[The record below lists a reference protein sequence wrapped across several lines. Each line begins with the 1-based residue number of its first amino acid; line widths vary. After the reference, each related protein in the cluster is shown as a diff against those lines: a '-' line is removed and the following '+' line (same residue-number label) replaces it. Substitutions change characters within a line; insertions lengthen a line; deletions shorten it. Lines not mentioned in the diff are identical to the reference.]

1 MLGLFY
7 GLKPAAPPIFTTAPF
22 LVSPH
27 LRQRLFW
34 NGFWSAILA
43 GCAFSWAGGA
53 WAQSPTA
60 YPSRAVKWIVPFA
73 AGGSGDTIARL
84 LAERMAHALGQP
96 VLIDN
101 RAGANGMIGS
111 EMVAKAPKDGYTLM
125 VTTEATVTSNLHL
138 YKRLPYDPVRD
149 FEPVTQISSGA
160 YMMVVHPS
168 VPAKTV
174 KEFIALAKRRPGE
187 INFASSGANNLLAM
201 EMFNFM
207 AGVKTVNIPYKG
219 TGQAVQALL
228 SGEVQ
233 VFVISPIV
241 GMQLVKSG
249 KLRLLGMTGLQRSPL
264 LPEAPTVA
272 ETLPGFE
279 YVVGH
284 GVVVTAKTPPAI
296 INKLAQEIIRITKLP
311 DFRERLN
318 SQGLDVIGS
327 TPSTLTLLSCSTKDS
342 MALSSP

>member
-1 MLGLFY
+1 M
-7 GLKPAAPPIFTTAPF
+7 KRTTFLF
-22 LVSPH
+22 LVLS
-27 LRQRLFW
+27 LIAS
-34 NGFWSAILA
+34 NA
-43 GCAFSWAGGA
+43 GAAEADGYPNRTIRIIDVFVPGG
-53 WAQSPTA
+53 
-60 YPSRAVKWIVPFA
+60 PSDII
-73 AGGSGDTIARL
+73 SRL
-84 LAERMAHALGQP
+84 LAQKMTESLGQP
-96 VLIDN
+96 VIVEN
-101 RAGANGMIGS
+101 RGSAGGIVGFEVGS
-111 EMVAKAPKDGYTLM
+111 KAAPDGYTL
-125 VTTEATVTSNLHL
+125 VFAPQAPLTINPSV
-138 YKRLPYDPVRD
+138 YRKLPYDPARD
-149 FEPVTQISSGA
+149 FEPLTQISSGA

-187 INFASSGANNLLAM
+187 INFASTGANNLLAM
-201 EMFNFM
+201 ERFNFM

-219 TGQAVQALL
+219 TGQAAQALL

-279 YVVGH
+279 YVVWH
-284 GVVVTAKTPPAI
+284 GVVVPAKTPPAI
-296 INKLAQEIIRITKLP
+296 INKLVQEIVRITKLP

-327 TPSTLTLLSCSTKDS
+327 TPEEFGTLIKNEIGMFAKLVKQIGY
-342 MALSSP
+342 APQ

>member
-1 MLGLFY
+1 MQRTASLLLLFILSSTVSNA
-7 GLKPAAPPIFTTAPF
+7 GAAEAD
-22 LVSPH
+22 
-27 LRQRLFW
+27 
-34 NGFWSAILA
+34 N
-43 GCAFSWAGGA
+43 
-53 WAQSPTA
+53 
-60 YPSRAVKWIVPFA
+60 YPSRPIRIIDVFVP
-73 AGGSGDTIARL
+73 GGPSDIISRL
-84 LAERMAHALGQP
+84 LAQKMTESLGQP
-96 VLIDN
+96 VIVEN
-101 RAGANGMIGS
+101 RGS
-111 EMVAKAPKDGYTLM
+111 TGGIVGFEVGAKAAPDGYTL
-125 VTTEATVTSNLHL
+125 VFAPQSTLTINPSV
-138 YKRLPYDPVRD
+138 YRKLPYDPVRD

-272 ETLPGFE
+272 ETLAGFE
-279 YVVGH
+279 SVAWH
-284 GVVVTAKTPPAI
+284 GVVVPAKTPPAI

-327 TPSTLTLLSCSTKDS
+327 TPEEFGTLIKNEIGVFAKLVKQIGY
-342 MALSSP
+342 ALQ

>member
-1 MLGLFY
+1 M
-7 GLKPAAPPIFTTAPF
+7 KRTTFLF
-22 LVSPH
+22 LVLSLIASNAGAAEADGYPN
-27 LRQRLFW
+27 R
-34 NGFWSAILA
+34 AIRIIDV
-43 GCAFSWAGGA
+43 FVPGG
-53 WAQSPTA
+53 
-60 YPSRAVKWIVPFA
+60 PSDII
-73 AGGSGDTIARL
+73 SRL
-84 LAERMAHALGQP
+84 LAQKMTESLGQP
-96 VLIDN
+96 VIVEN
-101 RAGANGMIGS
+101 RGSAGGIVGFEVGS
-111 EMVAKAPKDGYTLM
+111 KAAPDGYTL
-125 VTTEATVTSNLHL
+125 VFAPQAPLTINPSV
-138 YKRLPYDPVRD
+138 YRKLPYDPARD
-149 FEPVTQISSGA
+149 FEPLTQISSGA

-174 KEFIALAKRRPGE
+174 KEFIALAKRRPTE

-272 ETLPGFE
+272 ETLAGFE
-279 YVVGH
+279 SVVWH
-284 GVVVTAKTPPAI
+284 GVVVPAKTPPAI

-327 TPSTLTLLSCSTKDS
+327 TPEEFGTLIKNEISVFAKLVKQIGY
-342 MALSSP
+342 APQ

>member
-1 MLGLFY
+1 M
-7 GLKPAAPPIFTTAPF
+7 KRTTFLF
-22 LVSPH
+22 LVLSLIASNAGAAEADGYPN
-27 LRQRLFW
+27 R
-34 NGFWSAILA
+34 AIRIIDV
-43 GCAFSWAGGA
+43 FVPGG
-53 WAQSPTA
+53 
-60 YPSRAVKWIVPFA
+60 PSDII
-73 AGGSGDTIARL
+73 SRL
-84 LAERMAHALGQP
+84 LAQKMTESLGQP
-96 VLIDN
+96 VIVEN
-101 RAGANGMIGS
+101 RGSAGGIVGFEVGS
-111 EMVAKAPKDGYTLM
+111 KAAPDGYTL
-125 VTTEATVTSNLHL
+125 VFAPQAPLTINPSV
-138 YKRLPYDPVRD
+138 YRKLPYDPARD
-149 FEPVTQISSGA
+149 FEPLTQISSGA

-187 INFASSGANNLLAM
+187 INFASTGANNLLAM
-201 EMFNFM
+201 ERFNFM

-264 LPEAPTVA
+264 LPEASTVA
-272 ETLPGFE
+272 ETLAGFE
-279 YVVGH
+279 YLVWH
-284 GVVVTAKTPPAI
+284 GVVVPAKTPPAI

-327 TPSTLTLLSCSTKDS
+327 TPEEFGTLIKNEIGMFAKLVKQIGY
-342 MALSSP
+342 APQ

>member
-1 MLGLFY
+1 M
-7 GLKPAAPPIFTTAPF
+7 KRTTFLF
-22 LVSPH
+22 LVLS
-27 LRQRLFW
+27 LIASNAGAAEANR
-34 NGFWSAILA
+34 AIRIIDV
-43 GCAFSWAGGA
+43 FVPGG
-53 WAQSPTA
+53 
-60 YPSRAVKWIVPFA
+60 PSDII
-73 AGGSGDTIARL
+73 SRL
-84 LAERMAHALGQP
+84 LAQKMTESLGQP
-96 VLIDN
+96 VIVEN
-101 RAGANGMIGS
+101 RGSAGGIVGFEVGS
-111 EMVAKAPKDGYTLM
+111 KAAPDGYTLVFAPQAA
-125 VTTEATVTSNLHL
+125 VTINPSV
-138 YKRLPYDPVRD
+138 YRKLPYDPVRD

-201 EMFNFM
+201 ELFNFM

-249 KLRLLGMTGLQRSPL
+249 KMRLLGMTGLQRSPL
-264 LPEAPTVA
+264 LPDAPTVA

-279 YVVGH
+279 SVVWH
-284 GVVVTAKTPPAI
+284 GVVVPAKTPPAI
-296 INKLAQEIIRITKLP
+296 INKLVQEIVRITKLP

-327 TPSTLTLLSCSTKDS
+327 TPEEFSVLIKNEIGMYAKLVKQIGY
-342 MALSSP
+342 APQ

>member
-1 MLGLFY
+1 M
-7 GLKPAAPPIFTTAPF
+7 KRTTFLF
-22 LVSPH
+22 LVLSLITSNAGAAEADGYPN
-27 LRQRLFW
+27 R
-34 NGFWSAILA
+34 AIRIIDV
-43 GCAFSWAGGA
+43 FVPGG
-53 WAQSPTA
+53 
-60 YPSRAVKWIVPFA
+60 PSDII
-73 AGGSGDTIARL
+73 SRL
-84 LAERMAHALGQP
+84 LAQKMTESFGQP
-96 VLIDN
+96 VIVEN
-101 RAGANGMIGS
+101 RGSAGGIVGFEVGS
-111 EMVAKAPKDGYTLM
+111 KAAPDGYTLVFAPQAP
-125 VTTEATVTSNLHL
+125 VTINPSV
-138 YKRLPYDPVRD
+138 YRKLPYDPVRD
-149 FEPVTQISSGA
+149 FEPLTQISSGA

-264 LPEAPTVA
+264 LPEASTVA
-272 ETLPGFE
+272 ETLAGFE
-279 YVVGH
+279 SVVWH
-284 GVVVTAKTPPAI
+284 GVVVPAKTPPAI

-327 TPSTLTLLSCSTKDS
+327 TPEEFGTLIKNEISVFAKLVKQIGY
-342 MALSSP
+342 APQ

>member
-1 MLGLFY
+1 M
-7 GLKPAAPPIFTTAPF
+7 KRTTFLF
-22 LVSPH
+22 LVLS
-27 LRQRLFW
+27 LIAS
-34 NGFWSAILA
+34 NA
-43 GCAFSWAGGA
+43 GAAEADGYPNRTIRIIDVFVPGG
-53 WAQSPTA
+53 
-60 YPSRAVKWIVPFA
+60 PSDII
-73 AGGSGDTIARL
+73 SRL
-84 LAERMAHALGQP
+84 LAQKMTESLGQP
-96 VLIDN
+96 VIVEN
-101 RAGANGMIGS
+101 RGSAGGIVGFEVGS
-111 EMVAKAPKDGYTLM
+111 KAAPDGYTL
-125 VTTEATVTSNLHL
+125 VFAPQAPLTINPSV
-138 YKRLPYDPVRD
+138 YRKLPYDPARD
-149 FEPVTQISSGA
+149 FEPLTQISSGA

-219 TGQAVQALL
+219 TGQAAQALL

-264 LPEAPTVA
+264 LPEASTVA
-272 ETLPGFE
+272 ETLAGFE
-279 YVVGH
+279 SVVWH
-284 GVVVTAKTPPAI
+284 GVVVPAKTPPAI

-327 TPSTLTLLSCSTKDS
+327 TPEEFGTLIKNEIGMFAKLVKQIGY
-342 MALSSP
+342 APQ

>member
-1 MLGLFY
+1 M
-7 GLKPAAPPIFTTAPF
+7 KRTTFLF
-22 LVSPH
+22 LVLS
-27 LRQRLFW
+27 LIAS
-34 NGFWSAILA
+34 NA
-43 GCAFSWAGGA
+43 GAAEADGYPNRTIRIIDVFVPGG
-53 WAQSPTA
+53 
-60 YPSRAVKWIVPFA
+60 PSDII
-73 AGGSGDTIARL
+73 SRL
-84 LAERMAHALGQP
+84 LAQKMTESLGQP
-96 VLIDN
+96 VIVEN
-101 RAGANGMIGS
+101 RGSAGGIVGFEVGS
-111 EMVAKAPKDGYTLM
+111 KAAPDGYTL
-125 VTTEATVTSNLHL
+125 VFAPQAPLTINPSV
-138 YKRLPYDPVRD
+138 YRKLPYDPARD
-149 FEPVTQISSGA
+149 FEPLTQISSGA

-187 INFASSGANNLLAM
+187 INFASTGANNLLAM

-264 LPEAPTVA
+264 LPEASTVA
-272 ETLPGFE
+272 ETLAGFE
-279 YVVGH
+279 SVVWH
-284 GVVVTAKTPPAI
+284 GVVVPAKTPPAI

-327 TPSTLTLLSCSTKDS
+327 TPEEFGTLIKNEIGMFSKLVKQIGY
-342 MALSSP
+342 APQ

>member
-1 MLGLFY
+1 M
-7 GLKPAAPPIFTTAPF
+7 KRTTFLF
-22 LVSPH
+22 LVLS
-27 LRQRLFW
+27 LIAS
-34 NGFWSAILA
+34 NA
-43 GCAFSWAGGA
+43 GAAEADGYPNRTIRIIDVFVPGG
-53 WAQSPTA
+53 
-60 YPSRAVKWIVPFA
+60 PSDII
-73 AGGSGDTIARL
+73 SRL
-84 LAERMAHALGQP
+84 LAQKMTESLGQP
-96 VLIDN
+96 VIVEN
-101 RAGANGMIGS
+101 RGSAGGIVGFEVGS
-111 EMVAKAPKDGYTLM
+111 KAAPDGYTL
-125 VTTEATVTSNLHL
+125 VFAPQAPLTINPSV
-138 YKRLPYDPVRD
+138 YRKLPYDPARD
-149 FEPVTQISSGA
+149 FEPLTQISSGA

-264 LPEAPTVA
+264 LPEASTVA
-272 ETLPGFE
+272 ETLAGFE
-279 YVVGH
+279 YLVWH
-284 GVVVTAKTPPAI
+284 GVVVPAKTPPAI

-327 TPSTLTLLSCSTKDS
+327 TPEEFGTLIKNEIGMFAKLVKQIGY
-342 MALSSP
+342 APQ